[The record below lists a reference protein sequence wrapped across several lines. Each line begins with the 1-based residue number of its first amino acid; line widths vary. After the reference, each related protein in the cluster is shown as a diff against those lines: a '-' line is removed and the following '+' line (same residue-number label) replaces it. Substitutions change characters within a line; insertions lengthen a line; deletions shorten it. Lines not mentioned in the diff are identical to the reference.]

1 MHVVCLAQQLS
12 LYRVLAP
19 PLLGFWSSHQAIA
32 RYLGQ
37 GQKDLKLSV
46 ANDALFVICQAR

>member
-1 MHVVCLAQQLS
+1 MHVVCPAQQLS

-37 GQKDLKLSV
+37 GQKDLLSV
-46 ANDALFVICQAR
+46 ANDALFVIRQAR